1 MEALSFCKLN
11 IKIVLMFCKKGGVS
25 MFNFLKPPSPRK
37 PLPSDEVDNTY
48 KKLRFQVFLGI
59 FIGYTGYYLLRKN
72 FSLAMPDLI
81 DQGFS
86 KGELGIAL
94 SAVSIA
100 YGFSKFVMGM
110 VSDRS
115 NARVFLSLG
124 LILTAIVNL
133 LLGFVPFFTSGILIM
148 FIMLFLNGWFQG
160 MGWPP
165 SGRVLVH
172 WYSVSERGGKTALW
186 NVAHNVGGGLMAPI
200 ATWGIS
206 MTALYNFGY
215 LKGFEGAFIYPAV
228 FAIVIAIISFFLIRD
243 TPQSQGLP
251 PIEVY
256 RDDYPNASKE
266 TMETELTTK
275 EILFKYVLNNKWVWA
290 IAFANIFVY
299 FVRYGVLDWAPVYLS
314 EEKHFD
320 MKESGWAYFL
330 YEWAGIPGTLLCGW
344 LSDKLFKGRR
354 GPAGF
359 FFMLGVTIFVLIYWL
374 NPAGNPWID
383 NLSLVAIG
391 FLIYGPVM
399 LIGLQALDYVPK
411 KAAGTAA
418 GLTGLFGYLFG
429 AVMANIVLG
438 FVVDHFGW
446 DVGFIL
452 LTIISLL
459 AMFSFILT
467 WNKRGQETV

>member
-1 MEALSFCKLN
+1 
-11 IKIVLMFCKKGGVS
+11 
-25 MFNFLKPPSPRK
+25 MFNFLKPPKPIA
-37 PLPSDEVDNTY
+37 PLPKDQVDPTY
-48 KKLRFQVFLGI
+48 KELRLKVFLGI
-59 FIGYTGYYLLRKN
+59 FIGYAGYYLLRKN

-81 DQGFS
+81 EQGFS
-86 KGELGIAL
+86 KGQLGIAL

-100 YGFSKFVMGM
+100 YGFSKFVMGT

-115 NARVFLSLG
+115 NARMFLTLG

-133 LLGFVPFFTSGILIM
+133 LLGFVPFFTSSILIM

-165 SGRVLVH
+165 SGRILVH
-172 WYSVSERGGKTALW
+172 WFSVSERGSKTAIW

-200 ATWGIS
+200 ATWGLS

-215 LKGFEGAFIYPAV
+215 LKGFEGVFIYPALL
-228 FAIVIAIISFFLIRD
+228 AIIIAIISYVLIRD
-243 TPQSQGLP
+243 TPQSEGLP
-251 PIEVY
+251 SIEAY
-256 RDDYPNASKE
+256 RNDYPTASR
-266 TMETELTTK
+266 TTLETELTTK
-275 EILFKYVLNNKWVWA
+275 EILFNYVLNNKWIWA

-320 MKESGWAYFL
+320 LKASGWAYFL

-344 LSDKLFKGRR
+344 ISDKVFKGRR

-374 NPAGNPWID
+374 NPAGNPWVD

-452 LTIISLL
+452 LTGISLL
-459 AMFSFILT
+459 AMLSFILT